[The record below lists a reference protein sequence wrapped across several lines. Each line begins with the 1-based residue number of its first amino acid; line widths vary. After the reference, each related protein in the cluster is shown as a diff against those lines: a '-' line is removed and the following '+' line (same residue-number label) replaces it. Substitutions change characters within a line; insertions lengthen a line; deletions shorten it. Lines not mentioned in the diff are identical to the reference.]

1 MDFDI
6 DTLLISGGG
15 TKGNIIIGSLKALT
29 ENSIIKNDYSNLK
42 NIISC
47 SVGSIIAF
55 FICCGLTPSAIFKL
69 SALKVGT
76 SYALKLYLSK
86 IKAVSY

>member
-29 ENSIIKNDYSNLK
+29 ENSIRY
-42 NIISC
+42 
-47 SVGSIIAF
+47 G
-55 FICCGLTPSAIFKL
+55 
-69 SALKVGT
+69 
-76 SYALKLYLSK
+76 
-86 IKAVSY
+86 